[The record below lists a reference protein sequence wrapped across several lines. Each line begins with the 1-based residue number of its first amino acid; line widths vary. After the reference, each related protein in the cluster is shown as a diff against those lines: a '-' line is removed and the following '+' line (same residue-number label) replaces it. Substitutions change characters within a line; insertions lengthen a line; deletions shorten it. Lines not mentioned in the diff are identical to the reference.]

1 MPALASFK
9 IKENRMRDDNK
20 FSLRHIIV
28 ALGCAIIGILCMWL
42 DNQLVSN
49 VGSVLLVS
57 GIYTIIDNMYL
68 KKSLI
73 ELVIQKVSLDK
84 EIDDTGLIKIDSVLT
99 NIGYREHFEKAT
111 SNIDIVHNY
120 ARTWTT
126 NNFDFIRNTVMNKEC
141 HLRVVLL
148 NPESPFVPALEKH
161 YGYAEGHLTELI
173 NEVTEKWKSLYC
185 DVEEKRKACSKKK
198 SSTYKN
204 KHYGSVELYYFNG
217 QPTNSLYRIDD
228 KIIVVN
234 SKNSKEKSVY
244 LPYTIF
250 QNNGEKGLYH
260 VYLEE
265 IETIIKEAEKVELAE
280 GNNNANN

>member
-1 MPALASFK
+1 MPSSTFQK
-9 IKENRMRDDNK
+9 IEEKTMREDNK
-20 FSLRHIIV
+20 FSLRHIII
-28 ALGCAIIGILCMWL
+28 ALICAIIGILCMWL
-42 DNQLVSN
+42 GNSLVSN
-49 VGSVLLVS
+49 IGSVLLVS

-99 NIGYREHFEKAT
+99 NIGYRDHFEKVT
-111 SNIDIVHNY
+111 SNIDIIHNY

-126 NNFDFIRNTVMNKEC
+126 NNFDFIRNTVLNKEC

-161 YGYAEGHLTELI
+161 YGYAEGHLIELI
-173 NEVTEKWKSLYC
+173 NEVTEKWKSLYR

-204 KHYGSVELYYFNG
+204 KHCGSVELYYFNG

-234 SKNSKEKSVY
+234 AKNSKEKSVY
-244 LPYTIF
+244 LPYSIF
-250 QNNGEKGLYH
+250 SNNGEKGLYH
-260 VYLEE
+260 VYLKE
-265 IETIIKEAEKVELAE
+265 IEAIIKEAIKVELVE
-280 GNNNANN
+280 DNNANN

>member
-1 MPALASFK
+1 
-9 IKENRMRDDNK
+9 MREDNK

-42 DNQLVSN
+42 GNQLVSN

-111 SNIDIVHNY
+111 LNIDIVHNY

-126 NNFDFIRNTVMNKEC
+126 NNFDFIRNTIMNKEC
-141 HLRVVLL
+141 NLRVVLL
-148 NPESPFVPALEKH
+148 NTESPFVPALEKH
-161 YGYAEGHLTELI
+161 YGYAEGHLAELI

-234 SKNSKEKSVY
+234 AKNSKEKSVY

-250 QNNGEKGLYH
+250 QNNGEKGLYR
-260 VYLEE
+260 VYMEE
-265 IETIIKEAEKVELAE
+265 IETIIEEAEKVELTE
-280 GNNNANN
+280 GNNNADN

>member
-1 MPALASFK
+1 MYSVTNTSYK
-9 IKENRMRDDNK
+9 NRMKGDNK
-20 FSLRHIIV
+20 FLSRHIIV

-42 DNQLVSN
+42 GNQLVSN
-49 VGSVLLVS
+49 IGSVLLVS

-68 KKSLI
+68 KKSLL

-99 NIGYREHFEKAT
+99 DIGYRELFEKAA
-111 SNIDIVHNY
+111 SNIDIIHNY

-141 HLRVVLL
+141 RLRVVLL

-161 YGYAEGHLTELI
+161 YGYAEGHLAELI

-185 DVEEKRKACSKKK
+185 DVEEKRKVCSEKK

-217 QPTNSLYRIDD
+217 QPTNSLYRIDNR
-228 KIIVVN
+228 IVVVN
-234 SKNSKEKSVY
+234 AKNSKEKSVF

-250 QNNGEKGLYH
+250 LNNGEKGLYH
-260 VYLEE
+260 VYLKE
-265 IETIIKEAEKVELAE
+265 IETIIKEAEKVDLAE
-280 GNNNANN
+280 GNNNADN

>member
-1 MPALASFK
+1 MK
-9 IKENRMRDDNK
+9 DDNK

-42 DNQLVSN
+42 GNQLVSN

-126 NNFDFIRNTVMNKEC
+126 NNFDFIRNAVMNKEC
-141 HLRVVLL
+141 HLRVALL

-161 YGYAEGHLTELI
+161 YGYAEGPVSYTHL
-173 NEVTEKWKSLYC
+173 
-185 DVEEKRKACSKKK
+185 DVYKRQLLCFL
-198 SSTYKN
+198 
-204 KHYGSVELYYFNG
+204 V
-217 QPTNSLYRIDD
+217 
-228 KIIVVN
+228 
-234 SKNSKEKSVY
+234 
-244 LPYTIF
+244 
-250 QNNGEKGLYH
+250 
-260 VYLEE
+260 
-265 IETIIKEAEKVELAE
+265 
-280 GNNNANN
+280 